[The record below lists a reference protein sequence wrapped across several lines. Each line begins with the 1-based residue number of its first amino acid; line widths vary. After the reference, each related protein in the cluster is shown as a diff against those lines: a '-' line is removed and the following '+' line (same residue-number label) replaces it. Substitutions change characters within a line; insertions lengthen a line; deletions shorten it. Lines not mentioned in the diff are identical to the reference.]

1 VRIIGDCIWTALLQ
15 TARRVF
21 CCRGGELLDRLN
33 EQKGA
38 HYSEK
43 VACNYV
49 HTMLS
54 AIRYGLQ
61 WDLPPICRAEGDD
74 LLLFYR
80 YCHSKNIVHRDLK
93 LENFLFES
101 DSPNSSLKLIGTKL
115 IFEAP

>member
-74 LLLFYR
+74 LLLLIDIAIPRTLFIGISNSR
-80 YCHSKNIVHRDLK
+80 TFCLK
-93 LENFLFES
+93 ATRRT
-101 DSPNSSLKLIGTKL
+101 P
-115 IFEAP
+115 A